1 MLKIRHFTAAV
12 LFLILI
18 FACAFAQNPS
28 PVQNPSFELCEDEQP
43 PAGWYSESGNAKYT
57 DFSLSYAAYNGEKSA
72 YLSNSVPTYSRITQ
86 FINCT
91 PGVKYRL
98 TVMARTEGVH
108 SAQNAYGAYIT
119 VQSRSAYGQNKVC
132 SMMLDDECPSWTPLT
147 LYFTTTNIQQVC
159 IWLCLGAD
167 GAENSGSVCFDCV
180 EVEEVEAVPDDEP
193 FVILSEKSAPI
204 LGYLPFLAAII
215 ITGIAIWLIAGKSRG
230 KNKQTGSKKDNKFVP
245 TDADTAPLGH
255 ASSKEADINEKQRDS
270 DDDI

>member
-1 MLKIRHFTAAV
+1 MIKIRHFTAAV

-18 FACAFAQNPS
+18 FTCAFAQSPS
-28 PVQNPSFELCEDEQP
+28 LVQNPSFELCEDEQP
-43 PAGWYSESGNAKYT
+43 PAGWYSESGNTQYT

-86 FINCT
+86 YISCT

-98 TVMARTEGVH
+98 TVMAHTEGVH

-147 LYFTTTNIQQVC
+147 LYFTTTNIKQVC

-215 ITGIAIWLIAGKSRG
+215 ITGIAIWLIAGKSRE
-230 KNKQTGSKKDNKFVP
+230 KNKKTDHKKDKKRVP
-245 TDADTAPLGH
+245 ADAYASPLGSTNNE
-255 ASSKEADINEKQRDS
+255 SSDINEKQRDS
-270 DDDI
+270 DDEI